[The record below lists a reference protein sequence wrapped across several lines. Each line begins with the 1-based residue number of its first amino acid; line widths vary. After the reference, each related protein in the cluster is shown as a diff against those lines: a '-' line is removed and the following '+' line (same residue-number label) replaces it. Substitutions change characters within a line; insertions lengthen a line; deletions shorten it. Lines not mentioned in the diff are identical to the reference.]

1 MVWFLSKNLSFCFAV
16 FYALLLTG
24 RTRIWDV
31 VFAVKGHNVIRGF
44 RDGSLF
50 DFKLDKYIF
59 RIQMSLLLIY
69 ITVWNFKNFLP
80 SRIYVKSILVD
91 SRKLLMEI

>member
-1 MVWFLSKNLSFCFAV
+1 MDSNYWFGFCQKISRFV
-16 FYALLLTG
+16 LLFFYALLLTG

-59 RIQMSLLLIY
+59 R
-69 ITVWNFKNFLP
+69 
-80 SRIYVKSILVD
+80 
-91 SRKLLMEI
+91 

>member
-1 MVWFLSKNLSFCFAV
+1 MPTKHSKAYKFCSTVDAGPRKRFVKSCRNVLLSYGFKLLVWFLSKNLSFCFAV

-59 RIQMSLLLIY
+59 R
-69 ITVWNFKNFLP
+69 
-80 SRIYVKSILVD
+80 
-91 SRKLLMEI
+91 

>member
-1 MVWFLSKNLSFCFAV
+1 MYKFCSTVDAGPRKRFVKSCRNVLLSYGFKLLVWFLSKISRFVLLF

-24 RTRIWDV
+24 RTRWDV

-59 RIQMSLLLIY
+59 R
-69 ITVWNFKNFLP
+69 
-80 SRIYVKSILVD
+80 
-91 SRKLLMEI
+91 